1 MTQYRI
7 EWINLST
14 NYTSYGDWHDSKEF
28 IESCIE
34 DLNKRH
40 KGVLNHRIGKK

>member
-14 NYTSYGDWHDSKEF
+14 NHTSYGDWHDSKEI
-28 IESCIE
+28 IESWIE

-40 KGVLNHRIGKK
+40 SGVLNHWIGQK